1 MKINSQ
7 QPKESQQLKI
17 LMSGGGSGGHVFPA
31 IAIADAIKKIAPNTV
46 FLFVGAENKIEMT
59 AVPKAGYKIK
69 SLPIIGLYR
78 SLSWRTVQFPFKL
91 VFSLI
96 KAWFI
101 VGKFKPDVA
110 IGTAGYASGVALK
123 IAQWKGIP
131 TFLQEQNAF
140 PGITNKLLG
149 KGAKKIYVAFET
161 LHKFFPRHKLINTGN
176 PLRGAIDIKNINRE
190 DAFKHFG
197 LNPNKKTIFLTGGS
211 LGARTLNKAM
221 AQNLEKYKAN
231 NIQLLWQCGKIYEE
245 EYKQYN
251 QEGIIVKAFIDRMD
265 YAYAMAD
272 IIISRAGG
280 TISELAI
287 IGKPTIL
294 VPSPNVAE
302 DHQTKNVMA
311 LVDKNATILVK
322 DKDAIETLVEVA
334 LELLNNEEKK
344 KRLGENIKKL
354 AKPNAAEQI
363 AKSILN
369 EIQPE
374 VNWIE
379 ADNIEYDDCYGGNC
393 SN

>member
-1 MKINSQ
+1 
-7 QPKESQQLKI
+7 
-17 LMSGGGSGGHVFPA
+17 MSGGGSGGHVFPA
-31 IAIADAIKKIAPNTV
+31 IAIADAIKKIAPDTA
-46 FLFVGAENKIEMT
+46 FLFVGANDKIEMT
-59 AVPKAGYKIK
+59 AVPKAGYEIK
-69 SLPIIGLYR
+69 GVPIIGLYR
-78 SLSWRTVQFPFKL
+78 SLSWRTLQFPFKL
-91 VFSLI
+91 IISMM

-123 IAQWKGIP
+123 VAQWKGIP
-131 TFLQEQNAF
+131 TFIQEQNAF

-149 KGAKKIYVAFET
+149 KGAKKIYVAFDN
-161 LHKFFPRHKLINTGN
+161 LHNFFPKHKLVNAGN

-197 LNPNKKTIFLTGGS
+197 LNPSKKTIFLTGGS
-211 LGARTLNKAM
+211 LGASTLNKAM
-221 AQNLEKYKAN
+221 AQNLEKYKAED
-231 NIQLLWQCGKIYEE
+231 IQLLWQCGKIYEE

-251 QEGIIVKAFIDRMD
+251 QKGIIVKAFIDRMD

-311 LVDKNATILVK
+311 LVEKKASILVK
-322 DKDAIETLVEVA
+322 DKDAIEQLAEDA
-334 LELLNNEEKK
+334 IELLNNKEKQK
-344 KRLGENIKKL
+344 EIGENIKL
-354 AKPNAAEQI
+354 LGKPNAAEQI
-363 AKSILN
+363 AKSILKELQAN
-369 EIQPE
+369 LK
-374 VNWIE
+374 
-379 ADNIEYDDCYGGNC
+379 
-393 SN
+393 